1 MNKAVYSLVL
11 SEDVVAKVDKLAYTM
26 GTSRSNLVNQILA
39 EYVSYETPEKRMREV
54 IEYAERMLGG
64 RDSFQVLRSQS
75 AAMLS
80 ARSALAFKYNPTVR
94 YSVELTRGGFPELG
108 ELRVSLRTQNNTLLL
123 YMTQFYKLWMKVE
136 SRYLRD
142 CEYTVDGGR
151 FSRKLR
157 LRGDNI
163 TEEIG
168 NQTLGELISAYISA
182 FDSAL
187 KAFFYNLNDPERAVA
202 ETERAYKLYYGESGG
217 II

>member
-1 MNKAVYSLVL
+1 MDKAVYSLVL
-11 SEDVVAKVDKLAYTM
+11 SEDVVAKVDKLAYSL

-54 IEYAERMLGG
+54 LEYAEQLLGG
-64 RDSFQVLRSQS
+64 SDSFQVLRSQS
-75 AAMLS
+75 SAMLS

-94 YSVELTRGGFPELG
+94 YSVELYRGGSPEIG

-123 YMTQFYKLWMKVE
+123 YMTQFYKLWMKIE
-136 SRYLRD
+136 SKYLRG
-142 CEYTVDGGR
+142 CEYSIDGGR

-157 LRGDNI
+157 LQESRATG
-163 TEEIG
+163 EIG
-168 NQTLGELISAYISA
+168 NRTLGELISAYISA

-187 KAFFYNLNDPERAVA
+187 KAFFYNLDAPEKAVA